1 MGRGS
6 VGVSVEPVAA
16 LFVMARSAYHELEGV
31 DCWDQARRARV

>member
-16 LFVMARSAYHELEGV
+16 LCVMARSAYHGLEGV